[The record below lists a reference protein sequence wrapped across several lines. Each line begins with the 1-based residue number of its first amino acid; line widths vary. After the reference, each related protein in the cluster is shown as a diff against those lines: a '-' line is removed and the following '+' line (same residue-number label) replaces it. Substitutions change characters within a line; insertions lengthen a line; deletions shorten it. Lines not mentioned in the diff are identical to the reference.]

1 MWASMGYVRAIGD
14 KIKRASGAIWGLVEA
29 TCHMAGLVEAI
40 I

>member
-14 KIKRASGAIWGLVEA
+14 YLGTSGGY
-29 TCHMAGLVEAI
+29 MAGLVEAI